1 MDNIELNAKH
11 ILIVGPAHP
20 LRGGI
25 ATFNEQL
32 AHSFQAQGHHVEL
45 LSFSLQYPSFIFP
58 GTSQFTDEPAPK
70 NLQISTKLNAINP
83 LNWLM
88 VGNEYRQKKFDLIV
102 FRFWLPLMSPC
113 LGTVARI
120 IRLGQAKSTKILAIT
135 DNVIPHEKRI
145 GDKIFTKYFLSA
157 CDGFV
162 VMAKALLNDLHLFE
176 PTKPKIYTPHPI
188 YDNYGASIEKSQALQ
203 NLALDADFHYVLFFG
218 LIRAYKG
225 LDLLLEA
232 FGDKRLFDKKIKL
245 IIAGEPY
252 EAMEKYEAIIQKYHL
267 QEKVILHT
275 HFIHSKE
282 VANYFCAADLIA
294 QPYKTATQSGVSQIA
309 YHFEK
314 PMLVTDVGGLAE
326 TIPHQKVGYVV
337 QPQPSPI
344 ADALIDFFENEKEKF
359 FTENIKA
366 ERKKFEW
373 KVLTDKLL
381 NSRFWNHAS

>member
-1 MDNIELNAKH
+1 LKPQN

-32 AHSFQAQGHHVEL
+32 ARSFQAQGHQVEL

-58 GTSQFTDEPAPK
+58 GTSQFTSEPAPE
-70 NLQISTKLNAINP
+70 NLNISTKLNAINP
-83 LNWLM
+83 FNWLW
-88 VGNEYRQKKFDLIV
+88 VGNKYRQKKYDLII
-102 FRFWLPLMSPC
+102 FRFWLPLMAPC
-113 LGTVARI
+113 LGTVARLV
-120 IRLGQAKSTKILAIT
+120 RLGQPKTTKILAIT
-135 DNVIPHEKRI
+135 DNVIPHEKRF
-145 GDKIFTKYFLSA
+145 GDKIFTQYFFSA

-162 VMAKALLNDLHLFE
+162 AMAKALLADIELFE
-176 PTKPKIYTPHPI
+176 PRKPKLYTPHPI
-188 YDNYGASIEKSQALQ
+188 YDNYGKAISKAEAIQ
-203 NLALDADFHYVLFFG
+203 NLGLDPHFNYVLFFG

-232 FGDKRLFDKKIKL
+232 FGNEYFTDKRVKL
-245 IIAGEPY
+245 IVAGEPY
-252 EAMEKYEAIIQKYHL
+252 ESMEKYEAIIQKYQL
-267 QEKVILHT
+267 KEKVILHT
-275 HFIHSKE
+275 HFIDSKD

-337 QPQPSPI
+337 APNPTEI
-344 ADALIDFFENEKEKF
+344 ANSLMDFFENQREKE
-359 FTENIKA
+359 FTENVKL
-366 ERKKFEW
+366 EKKKFEW
-373 KVLTDKLL
+373 QVLTDKLFQL
-381 NSRFWNHAS
+381 GGIA

>member
-1 MDNIELNAKH
+1 MDNKQQN

-32 AHSFQAQGHHVEL
+32 ARSLQQQGYKVEI
-45 LSFSLQYPSFIFP
+45 LSFSLQYPDFIFP
-58 GTSQFTDEPAPK
+58 GTSQFTDEPAPTDLK
-70 NLQISTKLNAINP
+70 ISSKMNAINP
-83 LNWLM
+83 FNWLI
-88 VGNEYRQKKFDLIV
+88 VGNEYRKKKYDLII

-113 LGTVARI
+113 LGTIARI
-120 IRLGQAKSTKILAIT
+120 IRIGQPKSTKILAIT

-145 GDKIFTKYFLSA
+145 GDRLFTKYFLSA

-162 VMAKALLNDLHLFE
+162 AMAKAVMEDINQFE
-176 PTKPKIYTPHPI
+176 PKKPKLYTPHPI
-188 YDNYGASIEKSQALQ
+188 YDNYGEEISRQQALQ
-203 NLALDADFHYVLFFG
+203 NLSLSPDNQHILFFG

-232 FGDKRLFDKKIKL
+232 FGDSRLKNKNIKL

-252 EAMEKYEAIIQKYHL
+252 EAMDKYEKIIEKYNLEDKLIK
-267 QEKVILHT
+267 HT
-275 HFIHSKE
+275 YFIPTDQ

-309 YHFEK
+309 YHFNK

-326 TIPHQKVGYVV
+326 TVPHQKVGYVSN
-337 QPQPSPI
+337 QNPKEI
-344 ADALIDFFENEKEKF
+344 ADYLIDFFDNQRAAAFISAIKIEKK
-359 FTENIKA
+359 
-366 ERKKFEW
+366 RFEW
-373 KVLTDKLL
+373 QALIEKLVEL
-381 NSRFWNHAS
+381 SR